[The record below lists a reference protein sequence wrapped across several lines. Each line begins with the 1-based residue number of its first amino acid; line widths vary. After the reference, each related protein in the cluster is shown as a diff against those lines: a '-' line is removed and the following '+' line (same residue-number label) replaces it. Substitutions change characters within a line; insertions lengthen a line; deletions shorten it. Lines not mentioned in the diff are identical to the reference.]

1 MELLEGEAEFT
12 KEKVEDEMEL
22 RECNETNAINLR
34 KLLNVCSFEDYLMI
48 KYTWLDIK
56 LYRIFDILMTYYI
69 HIFSQNEARRGSR
82 NTCLMELRGGSEAE
96 LMVLL

>member
-22 RECNETNAINLR
+22 RECNETNAIYLR
-34 KLLNVCSFEDYLMI
+34 KLLNVCSFKDYLMI

-56 LYRIFDILMTYYI
+56 TI
-69 HIFSQNEARRGSR
+69 QNI
-82 NTCLMELRGGSEAE
+82 
-96 LMVLL
+96 